1 MRRVEYVTFSLWDAN
16 SIKSAERRK
25 TKLENMGYVLRH
37 ESKGCLMYI
46 KPQEQQQPLNLD

>member
-25 TKLENMGYVLRH
+25 AKLENMGYVLRH
-37 ESKGCLMYI
+37 ESKGCLMYV
-46 KPQEQQQPLNLD
+46 KPREQQQPLELN